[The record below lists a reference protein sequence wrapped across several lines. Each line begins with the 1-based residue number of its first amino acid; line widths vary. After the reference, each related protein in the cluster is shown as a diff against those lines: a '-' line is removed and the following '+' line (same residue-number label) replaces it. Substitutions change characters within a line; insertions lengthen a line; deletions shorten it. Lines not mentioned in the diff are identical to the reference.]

1 MFKRLTVTSALVA
14 AGLVGALG
22 SSAIAQ
28 TRPATSAPASSSSR
42 NQISALDRQ
51 FVMDAAHGGIAEVK
65 MAQLALQ
72 KSTNP
77 EVKQFAQQ
85 MIAQH
90 TPVNKELMRLA
101 AQKGIAAPT
110 DEGPKY
116 KAAMMRV
123 MQMSGESFDKAYMSE
138 GGVNGHLE
146 AAAVY
151 QRQTMM
157 GQDPDLKAFAAKI
170 LPAVQGHLEMASTMT
185 GYRVAR
191 DGNTMPGMTGT
202 GTSGNNTMMPGM
214 TGTQRGNTTMPGMTG
229 TQGGSNMMPGMNGTS
244 GGNTTTPATTGTP
257 TSR

>member
-28 TRPATSAPASSSSR
+28 TSRPTRSAPASSSSR

-51 FVMDAAHGGIAEVK
+51 FVMDAAHGGMAEVK

-77 EVKQFAQQ
+77 EVKRFAQQ
-85 MIAQH
+85 MIDQH
-90 TPVNKELMRLA
+90 TPANKELMRLA

-123 MQMSGESFDKAYMSE
+123 MQMSGDSFDKAYMNE

-202 GTSGNNTMMPGM
+202 SGNNNMMPGM
-214 TGTQRGNTTMPGMTG
+214 TGTQRDTNMMPGMTG

-244 GGNTTTPATTGTP
+244 GGNTTTPGMTGTP
-257 TSR
+257 SNR

>member
-51 FVMDAAHGGIAEVK
+51 FVIDAAHGGMAEVK

-101 AQKGIAAPT
+101 AQKGITAPT

-116 KAAMMRV
+116 KAAMMRL
-123 MQMSGESFDKAYMSE
+123 MQMSGDSFDKAYMSE
-138 GGVNGHLE
+138 GRVNRHLE
-146 AAAVY
+146 SAAVY
-151 QRQTMM
+151 QRQAMM
-157 GQDPDLKAFAAKI
+157 GQDPDLKAFAARI
-170 LPAVQGHLEMASTMT
+170 MPAVQGHLEMASIMT

-191 DGNTMPGMTGT
+191 DGNSMPGMTGTAGSSTTMPGMTGT
-202 GTSGNNTMMPGM
+202 AGSSTTMPGM
-214 TGTQRGNTTMPGMTG
+214 TGTQRGN
-229 TQGGSNMMPGMNGTS
+229 NAMPGMNGTS
-244 GGNTTTPATTGTP
+244 GGSTTTPGMNGTP
-257 TSR
+257 SSR